1 MSMIDGA
8 DFDHVLLTRFN
19 LPSKGYEK
27 IIRTQEGWLR
37 ERVDLFERYCLPSVR
52 NQKVRPAR
60 WIIYFDPESPSWL
73 REKITALNADETFL
87 PLFRPEVVREDLLHD
102 IVLSLPNRKDYLLTT
117 NLDNDDGLAN
127 DFSERIRNAVTTRST
142 TAIYFTNG
150 LIRTSKGL
158 YKNEDPSNAFCSVL
172 APWAQPDTCWAEWHT
187 LLGKTMPVLR
197 LAGSPA
203 WLQVIHGG
211 NVSNRVR
218 GIRTSPEIYTKDF
231 PGLLDDVPVPTPVQ
245 LFEDH
250 VVRRPARSFSGML
263 RAAVKAVI
271 LAAAPRESIDGF
283 KVKTANLID
292 KSRRW
297 DFYRRKALK

>member
-1 MSMIDGA
+1 MSMISGA

-27 IIRTQEGWLR
+27 VIRAQEGWLR

-60 WIIYFDPESPSWL
+60 WIVYFDPESPSWM
-73 REKITALNADETFL
+73 REKITTLNADEIFL
-87 PLFRPEVVREDLLHD
+87 PLFRSEVVREDLLRD

-127 DFSERIRNAVTTRST
+127 DFSERIRNALTTGPT

-158 YKNEDPSNAFCSVL
+158 YKHKDPSNAFCSVL
-172 APWAQPDTCWAEWHT
+172 APWAEPDTCWADWHN
-187 LLGKTMPVLR
+187 LLGKTMPVLN

-203 WLQVIHGG
+203 WLQVVHGG

-218 GIRTSPEIYTKDF
+218 GIRISPEIYTKKF
-231 PGLLDDVPVPTPVQ
+231 PGLLDDIPVPTSAQ
-245 LFEDH
+245 LFKEH
-250 VVRRPARSFSGML
+250 VVRRPGRSFSGAL
-263 RAAVKAVI
+263 RASAKAVI
-271 LAAAPRESIDGF
+271 LAVAPRESIDNF
-283 KVKTANLID
+283 KVKAATLKD
-292 KSRRW
+292 KSRRS
-297 DFYRRKALK
+297 DFH